1 MMADNKNVLDW
12 EKARKSAA
20 GKPRTNYREIE
31 KSSQEGLPENW
42 TRATFIVREDLLQQ
56 LKQWAAY
63 ERKSIKDVVK
73 DMMTEYLSDKE
84 IPIERGETEK

>member
-1 MMADNKNVLDW
+1 M
-12 EKARKSAA
+12 
-20 GKPRTNYREIE
+20 
-31 KSSQEGLPENW
+31 PENW